1 MRISERRKV
10 IVLLV
15 PGFPASEAETDCLP
29 AVQNFVKAV
38 ASRNPDVAVHVV
50 SFQYPFE
57 QSGYDWNGVTVHALA
72 GRNKRFP
79 IRFRTWLQAA
89 WRVRRLVNA
98 HHVIALHS
106 FWLA

>member
-29 AVQNFVKAV
+29 AVQNFVKTI
-38 ASRNPDVAVHVV
+38 ASRNPDVAVHVF

-57 QSGYDWNGVTVHALA
+57 RRDYSWSGAQMARY
-72 GRNKRFP
+72 RPSSSSSEKK
-79 IRFRTWLQAA
+79 
-89 WRVRRLVNA
+89 
-98 HHVIALHS
+98 
-106 FWLA
+106 